1 MWPYQQR
8 DPWPYLRGREY
19 QTVSK
24 PIFVEFLTL
33 FIRSANSEKCFRFLS
48 LTNVQGKDYSAQLK
62 VASNLATLYLLSL
75 FIGNYNQTGK
85 HKNSKNCKNY

>member
-1 MWPYQQR
+1 MWSYQQR

-33 FIRSANSEKCFRFLS
+33 FIRSANSEKEVESVLPQDPRTKMLR
-48 LTNVQGKDYSAQLK
+48 QAQKTKILIQSSEK
-62 VASNLATLYLLSL
+62 FVN
-75 FIGNYNQTGK
+75 
-85 HKNSKNCKNY
+85 

>member
-33 FIRSANSEKCFRFLS
+33 FIRSANSEKEVESVF
-48 LTNVQGKDYSAQLK
+48 AQYHTTK
-62 VASNLATLYLLSL
+62 T
-75 FIGNYNQTGK
+75 
-85 HKNSKNCKNY
+85 SKWPQN